1 MEGNGSSN
9 SSSNKRSTSNIS
21 SRSVR
26 FLPPFT
32 ESDGGPLHPISSV
45 QEDGE
50 DGDEGAISDRIDR
63 QGIATPQ
70 QEGDGWRLRSS
81 TTTSSSSSSVK
92 RNYRGTRHLSLVS
105 QNQQVPSYLSQTLPQ
120 AENRDVFGHIES
132 DVIDNATKSEAA
144 NDSISPG
151 KPTRLRAKSE
161 PPRPSLLRRFSSFPI
176 SDDGRARRPTL
187 SEAGVTIV
195 VGVTDASPHP
205 GVMAATMMSIMV
217 DVPGPRE
224 VLKRHAST
232 LEQTSPVDNP
242 KQNGEQHVSFVS
254 EPLRRHLLVLIWTYL
269 KMALKFFLTV
279 KGFFVTAYLC
289 LVIAFGGMLFL
300 ILVGAAPAM
309 NRLDGPDGTDTPGKR
324 WIEIDSQVLNA
335 LFCVTGFGLM
345 PQRTKH
351 LYFLIRGQLDN
362 QERANVQLM
371 RRYPWYVPGRNWWA
385 LAAVL
390 YLYELNSCF
399 QVVMAAGMWAYNRH
413 NRPPWLTGMS
423 MGLGFA

>member
-1 MEGNGSSN
+1 MDGNGSSN
-9 SSSNKRSTSNIS
+9 KSSTSTTS
-21 SRSVR
+21 SRSVH
-26 FLPPFT
+26 FLPALT
-32 ESDGGPLHPISSV
+32 SRLGNESDGGPLQSIPSV
-45 QEDGE
+45 QDDGE
-50 DGDEGAISDRIDR
+50 DGDDDAISDRFDR
-63 QGIATPQ
+63 QAIAFFASPQ
-70 QEGDGWRLRSS
+70 QEGDGWRSS
-81 TTTSSSSSSVK
+81 NSSSVK
-92 RNYRGTRHLSLVS
+92 RNTRATRHMSLSLRS
-105 QNQQVPSYLSQTLPQ
+105 QNQQAPSYLNQTTPQ
-120 AENRDVFGHIES
+120 AENRDISGHIES
-132 DVIDNATKSEAA
+132 DVIDNATNSDMA
-144 NDSISPG
+144 NDSISPH

-161 PPRPSLLRRFSSFPI
+161 PPPPSLLRRFSSLPI
-176 SDDGRARRPTL
+176 NGDGRARRPTL
-187 SEAGVTIV
+187 SEAGVKIV
-195 VGVTDASPHP
+195 AGVTDASPHP

-217 DVPGPRE
+217 DVLGPRE
-224 VLKRHAST
+224 VLKRHVST
-232 LEQTSPVDNP
+232 LEQASPVENP
-242 KQNGEQHVSFVS
+242 KQNGGQHVS
-254 EPLRRHLLVLIWTYL
+254 EPLRRHLRVLIWTYL
-269 KMALKFFLTV
+269 KMALKFCLTV
-279 KGFFVTAYLC
+279 KGFFVATYLC

-309 NRLDGPDGTDTPGKR
+309 NRHDGPDGTDTPGKR

-362 QERANVQLM
+362 QERADVQLM